1 MDRSIVTKSTLQ
13 EENNHSTFY
22 KDKTPLGRLNAAC
35 EIIYKEYKTNQ
46 FEKVDGTMFS
56 AKKHNQIDLMPKEVK
71 IYITDRNGTKHEVQG
86 PTDMNMNIMELIRAY
101 ELAEEGTIGVC
112 GGMAMCASCQC
123 YVLNDVISLERNPD
137 EEAMLWEAYHVKEN
151 SRLGCQIPI
160 TPEIDGL
167 EIEIAPEQ

>member
-1 MDRSIVTKSTLQ
+1 MPQDVT
-13 EENNHSTFY
+13 
-22 KDKTPLGRLNAAC
+22 
-35 EIIYKEYKTNQ
+35 
-46 FEKVDGTMFS
+46 V
-56 AKKHNQIDLMPKEVK
+56 
-71 IYITDRNGTKHEVQG
+71 YITDRNGVRHEVQA

-101 ELAEEGTIGVC
+101 ELAEEGTVGVC

-160 TPEIDGL
+160 TEAIDGL